1 MFMQE
6 KVSLQNANY
15 PAQIIANMKQV
26 HSADFGHFHFSV
38 ATSEENLEIIALM
51 KRNPIHMEMDYIMDR
66 RDDFFKVQ
74 KLMPGSKVLV
84 ARNTHTNEL
93 AGCLSLIKLEGM
105 MAGEKV
111 EYQYVTDLVRDKQE
125 HSGLLMKKLLNYTFE
140 NHFDTDFIFG
150 LINAENKRARMFSTS
165 DILHYPGSI
174 AAKFL
179 YYEMVPL
186 SIWRIPGN
194 FNFRHPKNQDELQL
208 ALNFINLHYKNH
220 LLFQPL
226 DLPFMSKMFAELPD
240 FSLQNIVMLYSGN
253 TLAGAMI
260 LYNPKNVVSLI
271 LVKMD
276 AKSKIILGIIRVI
289 HRLTGLFFSPP
300 EENGHIK
307 TLQIRHLAGNQ
318 EAQDVLLRYAN
329 NLAYRERLHSVSM
342 LVDQRDMI
350 QPNNS
355 VVYQYQSLMFAAY
368 KPAFKIKAEML
379 AQKPLFFDIT
389 FS

>member
-6 KVSLQNANY
+6 KVFLQNDNY
-15 PAQIIANMKQV
+15 PAQIMAHNKEV
-26 HSADFGHFHFSV
+26 HSDNFGHFHFSV

-84 ARNTHTNEL
+84 ARNTNTHEL

-165 DILHYPGSI
+165 EILHYPGTVS
-174 AAKFL
+174 AKFL

-186 SIWRIPGN
+186 SSWRIPGKLT
-194 FNFRHPKNQDELQL
+194 FRSPENQEELKS
-208 ALNFINLHYKNH
+208 ALDFINSYYQNH
-220 LLFQPL
+220 LLYRPL
-226 DLPFMSKMFAELPD
+226 TLPFMTKMFAELPD
-240 FSLQNIVMLYSGN
+240 FSLQNIVMLFSGG
-253 TLAGAMI
+253 TLTGAMI
-260 LYNPKNVVSLI
+260 LYNPSKVVSLI
-271 LVKMD
+271 LAKMD
-276 AKSKIILGIIRVI
+276 RRSKLLLGIIRII
-289 HRLTGLFFSPP
+289 HRFTGFLFSPP
-300 EENGHIK
+300 AEREHIK
-307 TLQIRHLAGNQ
+307 TLQIRHLAGNK
-318 EAQDVLLRYAN
+318 AAKNALLRYAN
-329 NLAYRERLHSVSM
+329 NLAYRTRLHSVSM
-342 LVDQRDMI
+342 MLDQRDRI
-350 QPNNS
+350 QPENL
-355 VVYQYQSLMFAAY
+355 VCYEYQSLMFAAY
-368 KPAFKIKAEML
+368 KPAFKTKAEL
-379 AQKPLFFDIT
+379 LGEKPVFFDIT